1 MERLTDEQLEHTR
14 YFVHQY
20 NKLSISTHDP
30 DRAAIL
36 LELEIGIN
44 VTQLAFAHLNVL
56 LTEVDALRTEIAA
69 LTPPTGVHD
78 VDEFYQD
85 ALEPE

>member
-1 MERLTDEQLEHTR
+1 MNVWKIIRDHVNEFKELNKVELGDQSWQIFKRMEE
-14 YFVHQY
+14 
-20 NKLSISTHDP
+20 
-30 DRAAIL
+30 AIL
-36 LELEIGIN
+36 
-44 VTQLAFAHLNVL
+44 AFYREGECKDLRA
-56 LTEVDALRTEIAA
+56 EVDALRAEIAA